1 MIEMIKII
9 EIRRDGDTQMRAGL
23 DEETIQSYAEF
34 MRLGD
39 HFPPIAVTHDGSDYW
54 LTDGFHRVAA
64 ALEAGKSKIA
74 ATVWSGDKSEA
85 QWRSYAANSTH
96 AKERSRAD
104 LMRAIDSVLKHGNGA
119 SMSDRQIADYLKTTQ
134 RALVAGRRL
143 HLEST
148 GEINQSVKRHGADG
162 RTIHTG
168 NIGIRPAE
176 VVAALVPQVF
186 SINDRVLHISS
197 GRIGTIRD
205 INGLYPGKALVNY
218 SAADGGH
225 GTSHRYALDEL
236 ALVNRDGATYLPE
249 IDISAIHAPLKF
261 LSKTKLA
268 GFLAVHNQDFKHH
281 LSEGVRNS
289 LLAKG
294 LIAEKPKFK
303 NSWYASNFQLTQ
315 VGLDAI
321 EKSAAYGNK
330 LEDFA
335 AGDEVEYF
343 YVGTHVDP
351 WSTVASQGVVKRVGE
366 SMITVEW
373 KSGMKGF
380 DPNKSSAVSPSQ
392 LRKIHKVKLT
402 SEEVAAAFETNDAE
416 SQITTFQ
423 AGQQVITRTSQSGVV
438 VSQSGGLVRVQEEHG
453 GVRAHHAVDLLASD
467 DWSISR
473 SLESVLM
480 ETYVSESVRLIA
492 PTLAYVLAVA
502 DGWSRDVSA
511 VDFRARIDI
520 LTTFLNELK
529 P

>member
-236 ALVNRDGATYLPE
+236 ALVNRD
-249 IDISAIHAPLKF
+249 
-261 LSKTKLA
+261 
-268 GFLAVHNQDFKHH
+268 
-281 LSEGVRNS
+281 
-289 LLAKG
+289 
-294 LIAEKPKFK
+294 
-303 NSWYASNFQLTQ
+303 
-315 VGLDAI
+315 
-321 EKSAAYGNK
+321 
-330 LEDFA
+330 
-335 AGDEVEYF
+335 
-343 YVGTHVDP
+343 
-351 WSTVASQGVVKRVGE
+351 
-366 SMITVEW
+366 
-373 KSGMKGF
+373 
-380 DPNKSSAVSPSQ
+380 AVSPNQ
-392 LRKIHKVKLT
+392 LQVKLT

-467 DWSISR
+467 DSR
-473 SLESVLM
+473 SLALESVLM

-520 LTTFLNELK
+520 LTTFLNDLK